1 MGWFVKTF
9 FGLLGIAVIGGFVI
23 NQMPDFKR
31 RAVEV
36 INPAAK
42 EGRLLGE
49 LDAVL
54 DQLGHNTDPAKNK
67 ELVDKARGIATE
79 LTTHNQKNSGII
91 KQQVGKIVDALLD
104 RTPYPADHLQA
115 SPNTPASPLVC
126 PPEKTK

>member
-1 MGWFVKTF
+1 MGWFVKIF

-23 NQMPDFKR
+23 NRMPDFKR
-31 RAVEV
+31 RVVEI

-49 LDAVL
+49 LNTIL
-54 DQLGHNTDPAKNK
+54 DGLGGNTDPAKSK
-67 ELVDKARGIATE
+67 DLVDKARGIASE
-79 LTTHNQKNSGII
+79 LTSHNQKNSGII

-115 SPNTPASPLVC
+115 SPNTSVSPLVC
-126 PPEKTK
+126 PPVKN